1 MNANSLSEMCKALA
15 PALGNHLW
23 QSTIFAIAA
32 GLLTLALRNNHAR
45 TRYWLWLAA
54 SVKFLIPF
62 SLLAALGSQVAWWR
76 GSAAASTRV
85 YMAMDQFSQP
95 FSQARLRL
103 ISEATPPAHLA
114 GPMDFLPGILAAA
127 WLCGVAVVLLAWYVR
142 WRRISAVLRK
152 AVPLR
157 EGRESESLRRLECT
171 AGISKQIEMRLSQSA
186 LEPGIFGIARP
197 TLVWPHGISA
207 RLADS
212 HLDAILAH
220 ELCHV
225 RRRDNL
231 TAAVHMAVEAIFWF
245 HPMVW
250 WLGARLLD
258 ERERACDEQVLEL
271 GSDRQIYS
279 ESILKI
285 CEFCVRSP
293 LDFVSGVTG
302 ADLKKRIEA
311 IMTHHKPHD
320 LQLGK
325 KVLLAAIAAAGVFVP
340 LGFGVLHAA
349 QEPVESQ
356 SSRVV
361 TASFYNAPRARVYEA
376 VSVRPSKSTPAE
388 TPNAEFRPDGF
399 TATNVTL
406 QMLIQQAYGVEAYQ
420 ISGAPEWLNRY
431 RYDVEAEVAG
441 SLADELR
448 KGDVNQLIVE
458 QRPMLLEALAER
470 FRLAVHRET
479 KELPAYALVP
489 AENGPK
495 LHRATPGDTYPDGL
509 KDGLG
514 NGHGELM
521 RMLRGQMIGQ
531 GVPVELLVK
540 ELSRELGRTVLD
552 RTGLA
557 GNYDFTLQWSDG
569 RVIPR
574 DYIVESGSPGSVSNG
589 SRIDERA
596 FASSQSAHFSGP
608 SIFAALHDQL
618 GLELV
623 ESNEKTSAAQ
633 ILVIDHVE
641 KPVEAQSQNAHA
653 PASSFQS
660 VSVKANTTN
669 TPMAGFSI
677 KGKDFSAAIFKPD
690 GFMATNY
697 TLHQFIRL
705 AYGVQDSQIVSGPD
719 WLNSEK
725 YDVDARLD
733 RSVVDEL
740 NRMGAEQGNSAR
752 LRMIQSLLADHF
764 KLALHRET
772 KELPVYVLV
781 VGDGGP
787 RLQTAKAGDTYPDGM
802 KRPDG
807 RPVGTGYFEPEKG
820 KVIFQGRPLSS
831 LVQYL
836 SDRLG
841 RTVVDNTGLAGNY
854 DFALQWAP
862 TSPGASSPSIMEAVQ
877 EQLGL
882 RLEAQTT
889 ETEVIVIDR
898 AEKPSGK

>member
-1 MNANSLSEMCKALA
+1 MIANSFSEMCKAIA
-15 PALGNHLW
+15 PSLGNHLW
-23 QSTIFAIAA
+23 QSTLFAIAA
-32 GLLTLALRNNHAR
+32 GLLTLLLRNNHAR
-45 TRYWLWLAA
+45 TRYWLWLTA
-54 SVKFLIPF
+54 SIKFLIPF
-62 SLLAALGSQVAWWR
+62 SLLAGLGSHIAWWR
-76 GSAAASTRV
+76 NSSGANSRV
-85 YMAMDQFSQP
+85 YFAVDQLSQP
-95 FSQARLRL
+95 FSPSRLSL
-103 ISEATPPAHLA
+103 ISQLPPSTHPVGFLDLLPTLLA
-114 GPMDFLPGILAAA
+114 VA
-127 WLCGVAVVLLAWYVR
+127 WLCGIVIVVLAWYVR
-142 WRRISAVLRK
+142 WRRISAVMRK
-152 AVPLR
+152 AAPLR
-157 EGRESESLRRLECT
+157 VGREVDALRRLERA
-171 AGISKQIEMRLSQSA
+171 AGIFKQIEMRVSETT
-186 LEPGIFGIARP
+186 LEPGIFGIAR
-197 TLVWPHGISA
+197 TILVWPRGISA
-207 RLADS
+207 RLTDS

-250 WLGARLLD
+250 WLGARLLE
-258 ERERACDEQVLEL
+258 ERERACDEQVLET
-271 GSDRQIYS
+271 GSDREVYA

-285 CEFCVRSP
+285 CEFCVGSP

-311 IMTHHKPHD
+311 IMVHHTPHD

-325 KVLLAAIAAAGVFVP
+325 KVLLAAIAAVGVFVP

-361 TASFYNAPRARVYEA
+361 TASFYDAPPARVYEA
-376 VSVRPSKSTPAE
+376 VSVSPSKSTPSE
-388 TPNAEFRPDGF
+388 IPNAEFRPDGF

-406 QMLIQQAYGVEAYQ
+406 QMLIQQVYGVEAYQ

-431 RYDVEAEVAG
+431 RYDVEAEVAS

-448 KGDVNQLIVE
+448 KGDVNQLSVE
-458 QRPMLLEALAER
+458 QRPMLLEVLAER
-470 FRLAVHRET
+470 FKFAAHRET

-514 NGHGELM
+514 NGHGDVM

-540 ELSRELGRTVLD
+540 ELSGELGRTVLD

-574 DYIVESGSPGSVSNG
+574 DYIVEPGNPASASNG

-608 SIFAALHDQL
+608 SIFTALHDQL
-618 GLELV
+618 GLELI

-633 ILVIDHVE
+633 VLVVDHVE
-641 KPVEAQSQNAHA
+641 KPVESQSQNTHA
-653 PASSFQS
+653 PAPSFQS
-660 VSVKANTTN
+660 VSVKPNTTN
-669 TPMAGFSI
+669 TPMPGFSI
-677 KGKDFSAAIFKPD
+677 KGKDFNAALFKPD
-690 GFMATNY
+690 RFMATNY

-719 WLNSEK
+719 WINLEK
-725 YDVDARLD
+725 YDVEAKIDGSLVDQLNKLD
-733 RSVVDEL
+733 KDK
-740 NRMGAEQGNSAR
+740 GNSER

-764 KLALHRET
+764 KLALHREI
-772 KELPVYVLV
+772 KELSAYVLV
-781 VGDGGP
+781 VDAGGP
-787 RLQTAKAGDTYPDGM
+787 KLQTAKAGDTYPYGM
-802 KRPDG
+802 KGPDG
-807 RPVGTGYFEPEKG
+807 RPVGTGYFGPEKG
-820 KVIFQGRPLSS
+820 KIIFQGRPLSS

-841 RTVVDNTGLAGNY
+841 RTVVDKTGLAGKY

-862 TSPGASSPSIMEAVQ
+862 TSPEASSPSIMEAVQ

-882 RLEAQTT
+882 KLEAQTT
-889 ETEVIVIDR
+889 SVEVIVIDH
-898 AEKPSGK
+898 AEKPSEK